1 MQSDCLTGPVQPGD
15 LVRGTREFG
24 TCIEAQLWTES
35 FVMAW
40 PDEPWDPSTVAVYV
54 EPVSRE
60 ELDRTLPRVNLS
72 GLGPFHR
79 ILYREQVWLV
89 YGDDSLEAVKGE

>member
-1 MQSDCLTGPVQPGD
+1 MRSETLSHHPIPGD

-60 ELDRTLPRVNLS
+60 ELDHTLPRVNLS

-89 YGDDSLEAVKGE
+89 YGDDSLEAVR

>member
-1 MQSDCLTGPVQPGD
+1 LTGSVQPGN

-24 TCIEAQLWTES
+24 TCIEAQLWNEGY
-35 FVMAW
+35 VMEH

-54 EPVSRE
+54 EPISRE
-60 ELDRTLPRVNLS
+60 ELDRTLPRVNLG

-79 ILYREQVWLV
+79 IFYKERTWLV

>member
-1 MQSDCLTGPVQPGD
+1 MRSNCLTGSIRPGD

-24 TCIEAQLWTES
+24 TCIEAQLWSEA
-35 FVMAW
+35 FVMAY
-40 PDEPWDPSTVAVYV
+40 PDEPWDRSSVAVYL

-60 ELDRTLPRVNLS
+60 ELDRTLPKVNLS

-79 ILYREQVWLV
+79 ILYRDRVWLV
-89 YGDDSLEAVKGE
+89 YGDSSMEVVR